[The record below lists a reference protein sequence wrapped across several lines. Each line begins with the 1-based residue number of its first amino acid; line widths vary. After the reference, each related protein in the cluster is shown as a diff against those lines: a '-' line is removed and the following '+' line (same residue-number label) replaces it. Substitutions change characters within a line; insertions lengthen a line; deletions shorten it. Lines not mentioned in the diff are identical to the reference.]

1 MPRDEEFRAKEK
13 KFHKMTRDGLVERG
27 AASGEETRISGREQ
41 DFDLRQARDSPDSLE
56 DLSVK
61 ARHTRQQK
69 QKDGDNPQ
77 AEPVENGEASPLEDS
92 QPQAH
97 EDAPREEPREKSGN
111 RRTRYQ
117 QKFSESS
124 SASEAATEQP
134 RTSKLQF
141 AEDELPPDAPGKKLV
156 KARQKAE
163 RTARKLEQAEANL
176 PARQKL
182 RLEVE
187 PDAAT
192 GNAKRRLKFEKE
204 VISQQE
210 HIKGAKPLR
219 PVKKGANAAIG
230 YAHKKIYEN
239 EHENVGIE
247 AAHRTELVAEGGLRA
262 LNHRRKTAPYRKVA
276 WLQKKT
282 VKTRARAAYQ
292 QALHDNP
299 KLQSNVFS
307 RMWQKHRLKR
317 EYAKAARTARRT
329 GQAAGK
335 TAAVTKKAGGAVGRF
350 ASRHPALCLMAALL
364 FLIVVL
370 IFSLFSSCS
379 SIGTGGAGAIA
390 ASSYT
395 AEDQDI
401 NNAELVYTEW
411 ETDLQM
417 QIDNAEADHP
427 GYDEYRYHVG
437 NIGHNPFE
445 LMGFLTASYQAFQY
459 EDIEAVLQ
467 EIFAE
472 QYSLEFVEEVETRT
486 RTETRTDPSTGET
499 YEVEVTYEWRILNV
513 NLTAKS
519 FTDVI
524 AARMDTEQAQLFN
537 ILMMTKGN
545 RQYVSNVFGDTNW
558 LPYVTSYYGYRVHPI
573 SGEKNYHKAVDIGMP
588 QGTEILAGHDGVVTQ
603 AGEAGSYGLIVVLE
617 GAMEDGRTL
626 ITKYAHCSELLV
638 SAGQEVKQGDVIAK
652 VGSTGDS
659 TGPHLH
665 LEVLVDGQYL
675 NPLYF
680 TDTGDHTGTSLIPG
694 SAGGPEIPAYPGAP
708 MGDGDYAALITEAQK
723 HLGKPYVFGASGPN
737 SFDCSGF
744 VSYVLNQS
752 GVASV
757 GRSTA
762 QGLFNMSTPVS
773 RENAQ
778 PGDLIFFTGTYSAGT
793 PVTHV
798 GIYIG
803 NGQMIHAGDPV
814 QYANINT
821 SYWTEHF
828 YAFGRIST
836 N

>member
-1 MPRDEEFRAKEK
+1 
-13 KFHKMTRDGLVERG
+13 MT
-27 AASGEETRISGREQ
+27 
-41 DFDLRQARDSPDSLE
+41 
-56 DLSVK
+56 
-61 ARHTRQQK
+61 
-69 QKDGDNPQ
+69 
-77 AEPVENGEASPLEDS
+77 
-92 QPQAH
+92 
-97 EDAPREEPREKSGN
+97 
-111 RRTRYQ
+111 
-117 QKFSESS
+117 
-124 SASEAATEQP
+124 
-134 RTSKLQF
+134 
-141 AEDELPPDAPGKKLV
+141 
-156 KARQKAE
+156 
-163 RTARKLEQAEANL
+163 
-176 PARQKL
+176 
-182 RLEVE
+182 
-187 PDAAT
+187 
-192 GNAKRRLKFEKE
+192 
-204 VISQQE
+204 
-210 HIKGAKPLR
+210 
-219 PVKKGANAAIG
+219 
-230 YAHKKIYEN
+230 
-239 EHENVGIE
+239 
-247 AAHRTELVAEGGLRA
+247 
-262 LNHRRKTAPYRKVA
+262 
-276 WLQKKT
+276 
-282 VKTRARAAYQ
+282 
-292 QALHDNP
+292 
-299 KLQSNVFS
+299 
-307 RMWQKHRLKR
+307 
-317 EYAKAARTARRT
+317 
-329 GQAAGK
+329 
-335 TAAVTKKAGGAVGRF
+335 
-350 ASRHPALCLMAALL
+350 
-364 FLIVVL
+364 
-370 IFSLFSSCS
+370 
-379 SIGTGGAGAIA
+379 GAIA

-467 EIFAE
+467 ELFAE

-524 AARMDTEQAQLFN
+524 AARMNAEQAQLFN
-537 ILMMTKGN
+537 VLMMTKGN

-626 ITKYAHCSELLV
+626 TTKYAHCSELLV

-708 MGDGDYAALITEAQK
+708 MG
-723 HLGKPYVFGASGPN
+723 N
-737 SFDCSGF
+737 
-744 VSYVLNQS
+744 
-752 GVASV
+752 
-757 GRSTA
+757 R
-762 QGLFNMSTPVS
+762 
-773 RENAQ
+773 
-778 PGDLIFFTGTYSAGT
+778 
-793 PVTHV
+793 
-798 GIYIG
+798 
-803 NGQMIHAGDPV
+803 
-814 QYANINT
+814 
-821 SYWTEHF
+821 
-828 YAFGRIST
+828 
-836 N
+836 